1 MEEVKRYGE
10 VFWKMGPK
18 VFTPDVWRRI
28 RSRVEMRE
36 KKIAEVKDMGA
47 NGFYKKNVAFCVIC
61 SLKLA
66 P

>member
-10 VFWKMGPK
+10 LFWKMGPK

-36 KKIAEVKDMGA
+36 KKIAEVESIRT
-47 NGFYKKNVAFCVIC
+47 FCVIYFC
-61 SLKLA
+61 MC
-66 P
+66 